1 MSNATVSRHGARP
14 LLLAMRVALVG
25 MGLALAGC
33 QTDGSGMAGGS
44 SRTLAF
50 ESIDGPPKAT
60 FEKLVGHLTTEAEA
74 QKVEVVS
81 RSQPAAYRVRGY
93 LAVNSSKDKTSVAYV
108 WDVFD
113 ASKQR
118 VARLSGEEVV
128 KRVKGDAWQVCDE
141 AVLTRIAGTSMASL
155 AETLGIPPV
164 SGQRASAPQQAA
176 PAAAEAAPATAPAE
190 PPAAAPT
197 PVDMGDGVPM
207 ADASTSSP
215 LAFAAQ

>member
-1 MSNATVSRHGARP
+1 MSVETVSRHGVRP
-14 LLLAMRVALVG
+14 LLLAGRIALLG
-25 MGLALAGC
+25 LGLALAGC
-33 QTDGSGMAGGS
+33 QTDGTGMAGGG

-74 QKVEVVS
+74 QKVAVVS
-81 RSQPAAYRVRGY
+81 RSEPAAYRVRGY

-141 AVLTRIAGTSMASL
+141 NLLNKIAGTSMASL
-155 AETLGIPPV
+155 AETIGISPSV
-164 SGQRASAPQQAA
+164 AQAAPQQAA
-176 PAAAEAAPATAPAE
+176 PAVAESAPAAPAQAE
-190 PPAAAPT
+190 PPAAAPASEGT
-197 PVDMGDGVPM
+197 PVAEV
-207 ADASTSSP
+207 ASSAP